1 MNKTNVV
8 GAKAEWHLP
17 KDILVHT
24 PGGEIFNGLLH
35 PEAALFEKGFD
46 SYAAQEEHI
55 KYIEALKA
63 SGANV
68 HILKDVLMH
77 GTLDEKNKPKK
88 GEELDELIGLASKA
102 LTYISDGV
110 CSEEQEEYKQET
122 LKILHPKDLVR
133 VIFERPEVKITHSK
147 ENNVRFDASYKVNP
161 LMNLYFLRDQQITT
175 DTGIV
180 MGNMNSSQRAFETQV
195 TEFALKKL
203 GITPS
208 YKINGGGKL
217 EGGDYIPAGEFALIG
232 QGLRTNENAV
242 MQIIENSLFGHDYI
256 AVVKDPYQKQDE
268 MHLDTYFNIVGPNK
282 ALILEDRLYDPKKKP
297 LVDIYSKNCEGYN
310 LTQKD
315 LDFGYF
321 LKGNGFDLVELTK
334 QEQDNYGVN
343 FLCVGEDI
351 LIGVEGVSPRYEK
364 LLANNGIEAALL
376 DFTNMTCGYGGP
388 HCTTQVFN
396 RIDPGI
402 N

>member
-1 MNKTNVV
+1 MMKTKGI

-24 PGGEIFNGLLH
+24 PGGELFNGLLH
-35 PEAALFEKGFD
+35 PEAALFEKCFD

-55 KYIEALKA
+55 KYIEVLKS

-68 HILKDVLMH
+68 HILKDVLMYD
-77 GTLDEKNKPKK
+77 TLDEKGKPKK
-88 GEELDELIGLASKA
+88 GKELDALIGLASKA
-102 LTYISDGV
+102 LAYISDGV
-110 CSEEQEEYKQET
+110 CPKEQEAYKQET
-122 LKILHPKDLVR
+122 LSILHPKDLVR
-133 VIFERPEVKITHSK
+133 IIFERPEVTITPSK
-147 ENNVRFDASYKVNP
+147 ENNVSFDASYKVNP

-175 DTGIV
+175 DLGVI
-180 MGNMNSSQRAFETQV
+180 MGSMNSSQREFETQV
-195 TEFALKKL
+195 TEFALNKL
-203 GITPS
+203 GVTPS

-232 QGLRTNENAV
+232 QGLRTNKNAI
-242 MQIIENSLFGHDYI
+242 MQIIENSLFDHEMM

-282 ALILEDRLYDPKKKP
+282 AFILEDRIYDPKKIP
-297 LVDIYSKNCEGYN
+297 LVDVYTKNCEGYN
-310 LTQKD
+310 LTEKD
-315 LDFGYF
+315 LNFSNF
-321 LKGNGFDLVELTK
+321 LMKNGFDLISITK
-334 QEQDNYGVN
+334 EEQENYGVN
-343 FLCVGEDI
+343 FLCVGEDL
-351 LIGVEGVSPRYEK
+351 LIGVEDVSPRYNK
-364 LLANNGIEAALL
+364 LLADNGIESVLL

-396 RIDPGI
+396 RIDPGM

>member
-122 LKILHPKDLVR
+122 LKILHPKYLH
-133 VIFERPEVKITHSK
+133 HSQ
-147 ENNVRFDASYKVNP
+147 F
-161 LMNLYFLRDQQITT
+161 
-175 DTGIV
+175 
-180 MGNMNSSQRAFETQV
+180 
-195 TEFALKKL
+195 
-203 GITPS
+203 
-208 YKINGGGKL
+208 
-217 EGGDYIPAGEFALIG
+217 
-232 QGLRTNENAV
+232 
-242 MQIIENSLFGHDYI
+242 
-256 AVVKDPYQKQDE
+256 
-268 MHLDTYFNIVGPNK
+268 
-282 ALILEDRLYDPKKKP
+282 
-297 LVDIYSKNCEGYN
+297 
-310 LTQKD
+310 
-315 LDFGYF
+315 
-321 LKGNGFDLVELTK
+321 
-334 QEQDNYGVN
+334 
-343 FLCVGEDI
+343 
-351 LIGVEGVSPRYEK
+351 
-364 LLANNGIEAALL
+364 
-376 DFTNMTCGYGGP
+376 
-388 HCTTQVFN
+388 
-396 RIDPGI
+396 
-402 N
+402 